1 MNILIIHQ
9 HYFPEMSGTA
19 RRAKELAEHFVKQK
33 HKVSIL
39 TSFPR
44 EYRSIPGQSFDKNEN
59 LNGVTI
65 HRVNSIFE
73 VKNNVFL
80 RMLSYLTFVIMSIKL
95 GLRLSSKSDIIITI
109 APLSSGIIG
118 AIIRMFNKKY
128 HHFDIPDILPDLG
141 ISAGMIKNKL
151 IIFLL
156 RKLELWVYKKCD
168 SISTCTNGQMNNI
181 EGKGVPRKKLSCI
194 PDWIDTDFFNIN
206 YKKFKGEVSTLY
218 NYPNKIILSFVGNIG
233 ALQNPDVFIDLMSSF
248 KENGENDFI
257 FLFIGD
263 GIMLPKLRELSDTKN
278 LDNVKF
284 LGRVKREYIPAIM
297 QMSDILVTNY
307 VSDEHLNLYIPGKLF
322 EYAISGKPIVIGA
335 RGDSKEFIEKY
346 KLGLVVEPSNYLNFK
361 DAIINISQKKYKF
374 EPKMNEFSKDFSLK
388 NVANR
393 YENIFERIS

>member
-1 MNILIIHQ
+1 ML
-9 HYFPEMSGTA
+9 S
-19 RRAKELAEHFVKQK
+19 L
-33 HKVSIL
+33 
-39 TSFPR
+39 PR
-44 EYRSIPGQSFDKNEN
+44 KYRSIPGQSFDKNEN
-59 LNGVTI
+59 LNGVKI

-218 NYPNKIILSFVGNIG
+218 NYPNKIILSFVG
-233 ALQNPDVFIDLMSSF
+233 
-248 KENGENDFI
+248 
-257 FLFIGD
+257 
-263 GIMLPKLRELSDTKN
+263 R
-278 LDNVKF
+278 
-284 LGRVKREYIPAIM
+284 
-297 QMSDILVTNY
+297 
-307 VSDEHLNLYIPGKLF
+307 
-322 EYAISGKPIVIGA
+322 
-335 RGDSKEFIEKY
+335 
-346 KLGLVVEPSNYLNFK
+346 
-361 DAIINISQKKYKF
+361 
-374 EPKMNEFSKDFSLK
+374 LK
-388 NVANR
+388 C
-393 YENIFERIS
+393 